1 MSLLYFAYGS
11 NLLPER
17 LTTRCPSAVPH
28 SSGIA
33 ANYDLDFSKV
43 SSDNSGKATLFARK
57 GKTTSGY
64 IYALDEND
72 LPNLDRHEGL
82 GKGYRRDDN
91 FLVAMAGSEE
101 SISTVCYLA
110 TWRDP
115 HTVPYDWY
123 LALVVAGAIHHGFE
137 AAAIKKLQSTHYKPD
152 PQEGR
157 IGRRQAIEVF
167 ARRGVTDYR
176 EYLNSEFLSG
186 SA

>member
-11 NLLPER
+11 NILPER
-17 LTTRCPSAVPH
+17 LTSRCRSAVPQFTAM
-28 SSGIA
+28 A
-33 ANYDLDFSKV
+33 AGYGLDFSKV
-43 SSDNSGKATLFARK
+43 SSDHSGKATLFAQE
-57 GKTTSGY
+57 GETTRGY
-64 IYALDEND
+64 IYELDEND

-91 FLVAMAGSEE
+91 FLVAVAETDE

-110 TWRDP
+110 TQRDQDIF
-115 HTVPYDWY
+115 PYDWY
-123 LALVVAGAIHHGFE
+123 LALVIAGALHHGFE
-137 AAAIKKLQSTHYKPD
+137 AATIKKLRSIYHKCD
-152 PQEGR
+152 PQDGR

-176 EYLNSEFLSG
+176 EYLKPEFLSG